1 MKSREK
7 SIHNGSLG
15 LNASPIICLAKAG
28 YSDLLLKLADEI
40 IVPQT
45 VAEEIQAGH
54 LGDPA
59 EQILATGK
67 FPMAEILAMPEILA
81 WDLGKGETA
90 VLSYALANQTWTAII
105 DDQAARKCARSFS
118 IPVKGT
124 LAVVI
129 LAKKRGLVGSAA
141 DVMRSLQAA
150 GLRLDDDLIR
160 IALKQTVDEEW

>member
-1 MKSREK
+1 MDRWVV
-7 SIHNGSLG
+7 
-15 LNASPIICLAKAG
+15 NASPIICLAKAG
-28 YSDLLLKLADEI
+28 YTDLLWKLADEI
-40 IVPQT
+40 IVPQS

-67 FPMAEILAMPEILA
+67 FPVAEILVMPEILA

-90 VLSYALANQTWTAII
+90 VLSYALANPTWTAII

-118 IPVKGT
+118 IPLKGT

-150 GLRLDDDLIR
+150 GLRLDDDVIR
-160 IALKQTVDEEW
+160 IALKQTIDEEW